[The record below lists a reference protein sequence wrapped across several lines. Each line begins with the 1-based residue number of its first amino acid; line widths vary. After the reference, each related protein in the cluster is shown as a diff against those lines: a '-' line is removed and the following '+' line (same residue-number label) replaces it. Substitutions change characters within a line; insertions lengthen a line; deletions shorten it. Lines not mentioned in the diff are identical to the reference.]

1 MRSLSAWL
9 YYAKSLL
16 EILVWFKNWPSLT
29 PFFLCRS
36 KTSIKK
42 LKLRRPALEIMVRSA
57 MDVWSVKE
65 TFVDQF
71 YTRYGVPVQEGWTV
85 VDIGAGI
92 GDYSLYAAHGNRAG
106 AIYAYEPFH
115 ESYELLKCNLALNGI
130 ENVHTRQQAVWGAAG
145 EVQLDLS
152 SGEPLQI
159 SSSERVD
166 RNSAAGKTCVDA
178 VTLPH
183 LLREER
189 IEKIDLLKLDCEGAE
204 YEIFF
209 KAPADVF
216 GKIERVI
223 MEYHD
228 LDETR
233 NHRALIRFFNEQGYA
248 VIRHPNVVHG
258 EIGYLFAFRS

>member
-1 MRSLSAWL
+1 MKNLSAWL

-16 EILVWFKNWPSLT
+16 EILVWFKNWPSLI
-29 PFFLCRS
+29 PLFLCRS
-36 KTSIKK
+36 RTSIKK
-42 LKLRRPALEIMVRSA
+42 LKLRRPTLEVMVRSA

-71 YTRYGVPVQEGWTV
+71 YTRYGAPVEEGWTV

-92 GDYSLYAAHGNRAG
+92 GDYSLYAAHGNRSG
-106 AIYAYEPFH
+106 VIYAYEPFH
-115 ESYELLKCNLALNGI
+115 ESYALLKCNLALNGI
-130 ENVHTRQQAVWGAAG
+130 ENVHTRQQAVWGSAG

-159 SSSERVD
+159 SSSERVG
-166 RNSAAGKTCVDA
+166 RNRVAGKTCVEA
-178 VTLPH
+178 VILLD

-223 MEYHD
+223 MEFHD

-233 NHRALIRFFNEQGYA
+233 NHRALFRFFREQGYA
-248 VIRHPNVVHG
+248 VICHPNLVHG
-258 EIGYLFAFRS
+258 EIGYLFAYRS